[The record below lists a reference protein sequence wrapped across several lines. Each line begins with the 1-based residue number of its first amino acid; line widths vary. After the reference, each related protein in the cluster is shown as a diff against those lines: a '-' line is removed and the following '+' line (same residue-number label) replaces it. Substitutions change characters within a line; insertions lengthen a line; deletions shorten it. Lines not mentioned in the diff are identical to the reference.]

1 MAEGIEEEDTM
12 DEYATD
18 EDVVVG
24 EDEEEYTSKGE
35 KLVKLL
41 VKLLLE
47 SDEAHQSTRL
57 RKILQI

>member
-47 SDEAHQSTRL
+47 SDEAHQSIRL